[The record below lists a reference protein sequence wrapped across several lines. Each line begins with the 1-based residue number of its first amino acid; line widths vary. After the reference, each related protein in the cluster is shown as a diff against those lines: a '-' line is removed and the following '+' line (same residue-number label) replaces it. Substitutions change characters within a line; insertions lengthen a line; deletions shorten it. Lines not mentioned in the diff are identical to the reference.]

1 LSRNPAI
8 GWEDLAERLRGDI
21 EAGVYPVGSLLPS
34 EPNLMERLGGG
45 RHSVRR
51 ALSEL
56 SAHGLIRTE
65 RGKGSFVQRADV
77 IDYKISLRTRVSRN
91 IGEQGRAST
100 DQPVSEEVVAASTTV
115 AQALNIEEGAAVYRI
130 VRYGFADDIPISIS
144 TAYHPV
150 DRFPDIDKARRSL
163 RRLSEIY
170 ATYGVHDYFRL
181 KTVISTR
188 MPLAEV
194 TRVLR
199 LPPQQPVLVTHKI
212 DADTKGV
219 PIAYSEVV
227 WAGDRVQFTI
237 DNTLEIND
245 MTAGNAA
252 DRHSK

>member
-1 LSRNPAI
+1 MSRNPTI
-8 GWEDLAERLRGDI
+8 GWQDLVERLRADI
-21 EAGVYPVGSLLPS
+21 AAGVYPIGSLLPS

-56 SAHGLIRTE
+56 SANGLIRTE
-65 RGKGSFVQRADV
+65 HGKGSFVQRVDV

-91 IGEQGRAST
+91 ISEQGRAST
-100 DQPVSEEVVAASTTV
+100 DQPVSEETIGAPAAVSE
-115 AQALNIEEGAAVYRI
+115 ALGIEEGATVYRI
-130 VRYGFADDIPISIS
+130 VRYGFADDVPISIS

-170 ATYGVHDYFRL
+170 ASYGVHDYVRL
-181 KTVISTR
+181 KTIISTR
-188 MPLAEV
+188 MPTAEMA
-194 TRVLR
+194 RILR
-199 LPPQQPVLVTHKI
+199 LPPQQPVLITHKV

-227 WAGDRVQFTI
+227 WAGNRVQFTI
-237 DNTLEIND
+237 DNTLEINE
-245 MTAGNAA
+245 MTAGNAF
-252 DRHSK
+252 DGQTR